1 VNREQALRF
10 ETEFMPRIVAE
21 VARVVDRGVHVE
33 FVPYENLL
41 LPTRLHASAARH
53 GIGDRASRYPFD
65 LNIFLTWDDD
75 EIVRLLRPDGE
86 ARFVRYLQS
95 IGMKLK
101 AWEGVREVDLM
112 SRSQAEATVL
122 IGGLDFEA

>member
-1 VNREQALRF
+1 LNREQAQRF

-21 VARVVDRGVHVE
+21 VARVLDHGVHVE

-53 GIGDRASRYPFD
+53 ATGVRAIRYPFD
-65 LNIFLTWDDD
+65 LNVFLTWDDD
-75 EIVRLLRPDGE
+75 EIVRLLLPGGE

-95 IGMKLK
+95 IGIKLK

-112 SRSQAEATVL
+112 SRSQADATVL

>member
-1 VNREQALRF
+1 MNREQALRF

-21 VARVVDRGVHVE
+21 VARVLDRGVRVE
-33 FVPYENLL
+33 FVPFENLL

-53 GIGDRASRYPFD
+53 GIGERGSRYPFD
-65 LNIFLTWDDD
+65 LNVFLTWDDD

-86 ARFVRYLQS
+86 ARFLRYLES
-95 IGMKLK
+95 IGAKLR
-101 AWEGVREVDLM
+101 AWEGVREIDLI

-122 IGGLDFEA
+122 VGGLDFEA